1 MEHNSYNEDDDDI
14 VFPTREVKRR
24 AFESSPV
31 NDTDEGDE
39 GSESSG
45 SRNFSPPWF
54 LPEPGAW
61 LYEKSKKFVYHKA
74 LSKKILLED
83 LNSSQKVIRLLVA
96 LENDKNM
103 DADGLIIALEEAAYD
118 CFHKSLSSVLSDF
131 SDGTAIQWNTA
142 FEEKKENNFK

>member
-1 MEHNSYNEDDDDI
+1 MEHNSYEEDDDDI

-24 AFESSPV
+24 EFEQSAE
-31 NDTDEGDE
+31 NENEEGDE
-39 GSESSG
+39 GSDSSG
-45 SRNFSPPWF
+45 SRNLSPPWF

-61 LYEKSKKFVYHKA
+61 LYERNKKFVYHKA

-96 LENDKNM
+96 LENDKHM

-118 CFHKSLSSVLSDF
+118 CFQKTLSNVLSDF
-131 SDGTAIQWNTA
+131 SDGSAIQWKNTYQ
-142 FEEKKENNFK
+142 EKRDNNFK